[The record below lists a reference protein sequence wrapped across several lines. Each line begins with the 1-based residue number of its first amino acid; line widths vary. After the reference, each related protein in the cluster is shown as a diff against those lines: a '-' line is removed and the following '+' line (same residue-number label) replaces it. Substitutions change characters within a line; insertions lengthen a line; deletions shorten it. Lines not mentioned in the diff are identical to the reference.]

1 MLQYASWAGIEPPAD
16 HWDENVMDGRGKA
29 YGIEADIHYHTTRLD
44 LAAAYTLSWNKRHYD
59 EWYDGWFADKF
70 DNRHKLNITMQ
81 WAVTKKINLT
91 AAFTM
96 RSGNRMTVPTQIAP
110 MPDTPGGSNKYGNY
124 SYDVNTYIYERP
136 NNVSLPLYHRLDLG
150 ADFHHTTK
158 HGHERIWNVS
168 IYNAYC
174 HLNAMYVE
182 LKQDWNGSAL
192 RAKAPGFI
200 PILPSVSYTI
210 KF

>member
-1 MLQYASWAGIEPPAD
+1 
-16 HWDENVMDGRGKA
+16 
-29 YGIEADIHYHTTRLD
+29 
-44 LAAAYTLSWNKRHYD
+44 
-59 EWYDGWFADKF
+59 
-70 DNRHKLNITMQ
+70 
-81 WAVTKKINLT
+81 
-91 AAFTM
+91 
-96 RSGNRMTVPTQIAP
+96 
-110 MPDTPGGSNKYGNY
+110 MPETPGHNGGTAGGFTNPDLSFGGIGAN
-124 SYDVNTYIYERP
+124 SYVYERP
-136 NNVSLPLYHRLDLG
+136 NNVALPMYHRLDLG
-150 ADFHHTTK
+150 FDFHHTTK